1 MQALRDVVL
10 LVGFGL
16 ALSAILGIQL
26 FQGLLKH
33 RCFEPGADAPLD
45 ADAGVCAV
53 EPPGR
58 ACPAGLECR
67 AWDANPL
74 AGTVGFDNFAE
85 AAMTTFQCVTL
96 EGWSE
101 VMYMLQAAAGRPEG
115 AAFCVCLVIRA
126 TIPPRSPCPLRW
138 HHHQC
143 PDPSCCR

>member
-74 AGTVGFDNFAE
+74 AGTVGKCSEMRRN
-85 AAMTTFQCVTL
+85 TISPQSLVVTR
-96 EGWSE
+96 
-101 VMYMLQAAAGRPEG
+101 Y
-115 AAFCVCLVIRA
+115 A
-126 TIPPRSPCPLRW
+126 TSP
-138 HHHQC
+138 Q
-143 PDPSCCR
+143 DI